1 MTSLQA
7 LGVLITGIIGLGLLA
22 AVYVYGAWRIGQRR
36 GVGVL
41 LPLWLII
48 AVSVAAV
55 AVFRLHRQFS
65 AIGNTPSVATDL
77 KLFLGG
83 LALAL
88 ASLGVATLSV
98 RKRLQD
104 NPGAP
109 LTPRAMAAGIGAFFT
124 GFALALSPV
133 ILLYLARSSGS

>member
-1 MTSLQA
+1 MSAAQA
-7 LGVLITGIIGLGLLA
+7 SAVLATGIIGLALLA
-22 AVYVYGAWRIGQRR
+22 TVYVYGAWLIALRR

-48 AVSVAAV
+48 ALSVAAV

-65 AIGNTPSVATDL
+65 AMGNTLTAGTDL
-77 KLFLGG
+77 KLFAGA

-88 ASLGVATLSV
+88 ASLGLATLSI
-98 RKRLQD
+98 RKRLQQA
-104 NPGAP
+104 PGAP
-109 LTPRAMAAGIGAFFT
+109 PTFRAMAAAIGAFFT

-133 ILLYLARSSGS
+133 VLIYLARS